1 MLLPHCI
8 ISICKRVS
16 CVISG
21 ADLGFSSWTVYVLL
35 ISLRHDGRHF
45 LFRHWSSKEEKP
57 FGQSINRNVTE
68 LSDAW
73 SKGLG
78 VGDTVTEGPIF
89 WNRDK
94 YNMRG
99 PRRAA
104 GQLWLGYQDC
114 QGRWRWRSRSSWKSL
129 AWGELKGT
137 SFLPEVENEKST
149 LCSHKYMIFEMT
161 TKAGNK
167 IREAGTNSKS
177 ILVCNMR
184 VVLL

>member
-1 MLLPHCI
+1 MSPWSSCFEIMVLLPHCI
-8 ISICKRVS
+8 ISIRKRAS

-21 ADLGFSSWTVYVLL
+21 ADLGFSSRTVYVLL

-45 LFRHWSSKEEKP
+45 LFRHWSGKEEKP

-68 LSDAW
+68 LSDTW

-94 YNMRG
+94 YNVRG

-104 GQLWLGYQDC
+104 GQLWVRYQHC
-114 QGRWRWRSRSSWKSL
+114 QGRWRWRSKSSWKSL

-137 SFLPEVENEKST
+137 AFARSRGRKQYAAFT
-149 LCSHKYMIFEMT
+149 QGHDIWDDHK
-161 TKAGNK
+161 G
-167 IREAGTNSKS
+167 RE
-177 ILVCNMR
+177 
-184 VVLL
+184 